1 MKKKVLII
9 ALIAVMIAA
18 ALTACGQKQV
28 DYTDIG
34 EKVETL
40 DEALEIVGSIKD
52 STNFVLQTVSK
63 TDVINFKQE
72 SKYVLERCENG
83 VRVTTSGHDEINGQ
97 TLDRENQYYYI
108 KNGDKIEYVDDM
120 GGEYVSHE
128 SNYNT
133 IEEVV
138 NSSEEYIAAYAE
150 IMRVCVAGNWDEESK
165 TFSYVDDSSYGY
177 SISVTVYTGAVAY
190 VKEDISGREE
200 IMFCGFGQVDVE
212 KPSNSFFDKL
222 LEAFR

>member
-1 MKKKVLII
+1 
-9 ALIAVMIAA
+9 MIAA

-177 SISVTVYTGAVAY
+177 IRQRRNNVLRFRTGQRR
-190 VKEDISGREE
+190 KTL
-200 IMFCGFGQVDVE
+200 Q
-212 KPSNSFFDKL
+212 FFL
-222 LEAFR
+222 

>member
-9 ALIAVMIAA
+9 ALIAVTIAV

-28 DYTDIG
+28 DYTDVG

-40 DEALEIVGSIKD
+40 DEALEVVSSI
-52 STNFVLQTVSK
+52 SERNNFVLQTVSK
-63 TDVINFKQE
+63 TDVIGLKSE
-72 SKYVLERCENG
+72 HEYLLECCENG
-83 VRVTTSGHDEINGQ
+83 VRVTTSGYNEMNGQ
-97 TLDRENQYYYI
+97 TIDSENQYYYI

-200 IMFCGFGQVDVE
+200 IMFCGFGQVNVE

>member
-28 DYTDIG
+28 DYTDVG

-63 TDVINFKQE
+63 TDVINFKKE

-120 GGEYVSHE
+120 GGEYVTHDSDY
-128 SNYNT
+128 SS

-200 IMFCGFGQVDVE
+200 IMFCGFGQVNVE